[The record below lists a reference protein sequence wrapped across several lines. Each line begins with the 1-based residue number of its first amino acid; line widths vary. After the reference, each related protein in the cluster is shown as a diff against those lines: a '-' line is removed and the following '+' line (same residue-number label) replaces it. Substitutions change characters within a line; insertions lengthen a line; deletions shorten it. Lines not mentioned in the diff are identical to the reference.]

1 MKRVIIQQSTMAMPG
16 GFLLTTTTADEETG
30 EITEQQTIVKSSFA
44 WDSAIEGA
52 FDDAVKIAENKG
64 ATDIQIDSPFYE
76 AIKARRQMLDGLRE
90 GD

>member
-1 MKRVIIQQSTMAMPG
+1 MKNVIIQQSTMAIPG
-16 GFLLTTTTADEETG
+16 GFLLKTTTADQETG

-52 FDDAVKIAENKG
+52 FDDAVKIAESKG

-76 AIKARRQMLDGLRE
+76 ALIARRQMLE
-90 GD
+90 GMRD